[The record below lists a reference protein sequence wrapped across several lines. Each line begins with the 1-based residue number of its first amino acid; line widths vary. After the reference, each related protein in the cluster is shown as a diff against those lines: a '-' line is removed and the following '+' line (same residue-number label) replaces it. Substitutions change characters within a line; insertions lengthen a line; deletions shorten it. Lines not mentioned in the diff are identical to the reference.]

1 MMRRAS
7 RRVLVC
13 ALTRAAATSTAAC
26 SAADGPLPYT
36 LLSKTRTSP
45 DAWLLRFSLPPSK
58 RFLGEDPTLP
68 TCITVAYPDGTNEAG
83 TPMVLEKSYSPVSH
97 PALEGVVYLLVKA
110 YVPRPGGGVGSF
122 ICNLEIGETMQAT
135 LKKKR
140 MIHGS
145 AEVTRR
151 WRTIGLVGGGTG
163 IAPLIQIARIVLD
176 DPHDLTTVRMLSIN
190 RHEEDVLMKAELDA
204 MAAAHPERFQVAY
217 SLTGPVY
224 SGWPGFTGRGSMAM
238 IQSALPPPGA
248 PNGSTMIF
256 VCGTDGFVDTWG
268 GKTGRGPKKADG
280 SKGPKIQGPLT
291 GLLAEAGFHEAEVF
305 KY

>member
-1 MMRRAS
+1 
-7 RRVLVC
+7 
-13 ALTRAAATSTAAC
+13 
-26 SAADGPLPYT
+26 
-36 LLSKTRTSP
+36 
-45 DAWLLRFSLPPSK
+45 
-58 RFLGEDPTLP
+58 
-68 TCITVAYPDGTNEAG
+68 VAYPDGTDEAG
-83 TPMVLEKSYSPVSH
+83 TPTVLEKSYSPVSH
-97 PALEGVVYLLVKA
+97 PALEGVVDLLVKA

-140 MIHGS
+140 MVHGS

-151 WRTIGLVGGGTG
+151 WRAIGLVGGGTG

-190 RHEEDVLMKAELDA
+190 RHEEDILMKAELDA

-224 SGWPGFTGRGSMAM
+224 SGWPGFTGRGSLAM

-248 PNGSTMIF
+248 PNGRTMIF

-268 GKTGRGPKKADG
+268 GKTGRGPQKADG